1 MTEDEM
7 YRRVYDG
14 AISLKEFKRWLNA
27 QLSEAYSRGIS
38 DAQEDLTYD
47 DVSKSQY
54 DQYTPTVFC
63 IQCQVTLLILGC
75 LTFAPIGVI
84 IMVQ

>member
-7 YRRVYDG
+7 YRKVYDG

-54 DQYTPTVFC
+54 D
-63 IQCQVTLLILGC
+63 
-75 LTFAPIGVI
+75 
-84 IMVQ
+84 

>member
-7 YRRVYDG
+7 YRRIYDG
-14 AISLKEFKRWLNA
+14 AISLKEFKRWLNT

-54 DQYTPTVFC
+54 D
-63 IQCQVTLLILGC
+63 
-75 LTFAPIGVI
+75 
-84 IMVQ
+84 